1 MAINKTKT
9 ALREPSEGTL
19 SESGDSSSDESSSG
33 SDCHE
38 PREGRSEEPSDMKNE
53 NSPIPKTVD
62 LSDCR
67 ELGDAAIRG
76 FGDLCEK
83 YSSIPDTDV
92 GINISVQR
100 GRSIAPST
108 DYSPEEHCHILTA
121 MLLPMLKQQVVKI
134 PLLPEPADS
143 PTEAARKLKLIIEL
157 QAELNTT
164 LGQIRF
170 AVNTLRPRP
179 LGRYGYPPDDQHWH
193 RLKRFRLSGLNGMFE
208 HGVLERGFTRIF
220 LGAASTIRL
229 RRLASRSASTYDTYL
244 EAGIIDLTLEN
255 IDEMIRCLEGSELDL
270 LQDDFIRLRDQLNSN
285 IETLYSLAYPVHE
298 PNGHIKPPSQ
308 QATQLAQLA
317 LPVAKLS
324 RVFMNKVSRRGMRV
338 KGFPLFT
345 KMCSVELVTLSRLS
359 REVSDHV
366 RGMILGVKQA
376 YTSDTAG
383 QAEQLQERF
392 NVSLKLIKRYILPR
406 IPDTNDFPHQTY
418 FKTWFA
424 TWSTEFDLSVHKLKE
439 PSERL
444 SSDDSSPDDSS
455 SDDSSPDDSSSGDS
469 SS

>member
-1 MAINKTKT
+1 MTSNKTST
-9 ALREPSEGTL
+9 APREPSKRL
-19 SESGDSSSDESSSG
+19 SSDYSSSDESSSG
-33 SDCHE
+33 PDYRERCGERSD
-38 PREGRSEEPSDMKNE
+38 EPSVKKNE

-92 GINISVQR
+92 AINISVQR

-164 LGQIRF
+164 IGRIRF
-170 AVNTLRPRP
+170 AVNALRPPP
-179 LGRYGYPPDDQHWH
+179 LRRYGYPPDDSHWN
-193 RLKRFRLSGLNGMFE
+193 RLKRFRLSGLNGTFE
-208 HGVLERGFTRIF
+208 YGVLESGLLKIF
-220 LGAASTIRL
+220 YGVASTIRL
-229 RRLASRSASTYDTYL
+229 RRLASRSASTYDRYL
-244 EAGIIDLTLEN
+244 KEGIINLTLGN
-255 IDEMIRCLEGSELDL
+255 IDEMIRCLKGSELDL
-270 LQDDFIRLRDQLNSN
+270 LQDDFIKGRDQLNSD
-285 IETLYSLAYPVHE
+285 IETLYNLAYPLQE

-324 RVFMNKVSRRGMRV
+324 RVFMNKVSRRGMHV
-338 KGFPLFT
+338 KEFPLFT
-345 KMCSVELVTLSRLS
+345 EMCSVELVTLSRLS

-366 RGMILGVKQA
+366 RGMVSNVKQA
-376 YTSDTAG
+376 DTSDIAG
-383 QAEQLQERF
+383 QGKQLQERF
-392 NVSLKLIKRYILPR
+392 NVSLKLIKQYILPQ
-406 IPDTNDFPHQTY
+406 IPDTNDFPNQTY

-424 TWSTEFDLSVHKLKE
+424 T
-439 PSERL
+439 
-444 SSDDSSPDDSS
+444 
-455 SDDSSPDDSSSGDS
+455 
-469 SS
+469 